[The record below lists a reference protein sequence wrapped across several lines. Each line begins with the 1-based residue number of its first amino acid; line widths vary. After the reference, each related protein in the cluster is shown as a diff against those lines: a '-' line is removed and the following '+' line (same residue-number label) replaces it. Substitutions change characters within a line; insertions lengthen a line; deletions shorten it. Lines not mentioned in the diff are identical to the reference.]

1 MNLARLK
8 DFIRRYER
16 QLSIGALAFGFILD
30 SLTLRRVD
38 LLAENLALITYL
50 LVAGISIAALD
61 LRHTRMLAHRW
72 FAWMVTVAPIAMQ
85 FAFGAL
91 FSAFVVFYLRSASF
105 SASWPFIIFLIIMLV
120 GNEAFRPYYERLVFH
135 VTVLFLAVLS
145 YSIFLVPTVLGALG
159 THIFLL
165 SIVVSIGFI
174 ASFLSVLSFFAP
186 ERIREERPTIV
197 RSIALTI
204 ILVVLAYAA
213 NVIPPIPL
221 SLNDSAVAY
230 GVVRTGDTYHLSV
243 EQPSLAEQFGFIKS
257 YHRAPAEGVS
267 VWTSVFAPTYLSIP
281 IVHVW
286 QHRESRDW
294 VTMSKISFPI
304 SGGRDGGYRGYS
316 TKTNIVPG
324 AWRVSVETE
333 NGQVIG
339 RVRFD
344 IASGAGDRSDVSVE
358 TR

>member
-1 MNLARLK
+1 MDLARLK
-8 DFIRRYER
+8 AFVQRYER
-16 QLSIGALAFGFILD
+16 QLSVGALVFGFILD

-38 LLAENLALITYL
+38 LLAENIVLVAYL

-61 LRHTRMLAHRW
+61 LRHTRMLVHRW
-72 FAWMVTVAPIAMQ
+72 FAWMVTVAPIALQ

-105 SASWPFIIFLIIMLV
+105 SASWPFLIFLVIMLV

-145 YSIFLVPTVLGALG
+145 YSIFLVPTIVGALG

-165 SIVVSIGFI
+165 SVVVSIAFI
-174 ASFLSVLSFFAP
+174 TIFLALLSIFAP

-230 GVVRTGDTYHLSV
+230 GVVRTGDTYQLSV
-243 EQPSLAEQFGFIKS
+243 EQPSLAEQFGFIQS
-257 YHRAPAEGVS
+257 YNRAPAEGVS
-267 VWTSVFAPTYLSIP
+267 VWTSVFAPIALSMP
-281 IVHVW
+281 ITHVW
-286 QHRESRDW
+286 QHRENGDW
-294 VTMSKISFPI
+294 VTMSRISFPI

-316 TKTNIVPG
+316 TKTNVVPG
-324 AWRVSVETE
+324 AWRVSVETP

-344 IASGAGDRSDVSVE
+344 ITDGAGNASNVSTE

>member
-1 MNLARLK
+1 MDLVRLK
-8 DFIRRYER
+8 TFIRRYER
-16 QLSIGALAFGFILD
+16 QLSVGALVFGFILD

-38 LLAENLALITYL
+38 LLAENLVLVAYL

-61 LRHTRMLAHRW
+61 LRHTRMLVHRW

-105 SASWPFIIFLIIMLV
+105 SASWPFIVFLVIMLV

-145 YSIFLVPTVLGALG
+145 YSIFLVPTLLGALG

-165 SIVVSIGFI
+165 SIAVSIGFI
-174 ASFLSVLSFFAP
+174 AAFVTLLSFFAR

-197 RSIALTI
+197 RSIAITI

-230 GVVRTGDTYHLSV
+230 GVVRTGDAYQLMV
-243 EQPSLAEQFGFIKS
+243 ERPSFAERFGFVGD

-267 VWTSVFAPTYLSIP
+267 VWTSVFAPTALSIP
-281 IVHVW
+281 IIHVW
-286 QHRESRDW
+286 QYRENGDW
-294 VTMSKISFPI
+294 ITMNRISFPI

-316 TKTNIVPG
+316 TKTNVVPG

-344 IASGAGDRSDVSVE
+344 IVEGAPDRSDVSVE

>member
-1 MNLARLK
+1 MSLKRLTR
-8 DFIRRYER
+8 FIHRYEK
-16 QLSIGALAFGFILD
+16 QLSVAAMVGGFILD

-38 LLAENLALITYL
+38 LLADNLVIIVYL

-61 LRHTRMLAHRW
+61 LRHTRMLTHRW

-85 FAFGAL
+85 FVFGGL
-91 FSAFVVFYLRSASF
+91 FSSFVVFYLRSASL
-105 SASWPFIIFLIIMLV
+105 SASWPFIGFLVVMLV

-145 YSIFLVPTVLGALG
+145 YSIFLVPILVGALG
-159 THIFLL
+159 THVFLL
-165 SIVVSIGFI
+165 SVVVSIAFI
-174 ASFLSVLSFFAP
+174 TAFLAFLSIFAP
-186 ERIREERPTIV
+186 ERIREERATIV
-197 RSIALTI
+197 RSIAFTI

-221 SLNDSAVAY
+221 SLKDSAVAY
-230 GVVRTGDTYHLSV
+230 GVVREGDTYQLSV
-243 EQPSLAEQFGFIKS
+243 EQPSFAERLGLVQS
-257 YHRAPAEGVS
+257 YNRAPAQGVS
-267 VWTSVFAPTYLSIP
+267 VWTSVFAPTALSIP
-281 IVHVW
+281 IIHVW
-286 QHRESRDW
+286 QHREGETW
-294 VTMSKISFPI
+294 VTMSRISFPI

-316 TKTNIVPG
+316 TKTNILPG
-324 AWRVSVETE
+324 AWRVSVETP

-344 IASGAGDRSDVSVE
+344 ITDKAGDVAAVSTE

>member
-1 MNLARLK
+1 MNLPRLK
-8 DFIRRYER
+8 EFIRRYEQ
-16 QLSIGALAFGFILD
+16 QLSVGALVFGFVLD

-38 LLAENLALITYL
+38 LLAENLVLIGYL
-50 LVAGISIAALD
+50 LVAGVSIAALD

-72 FAWMVTVAPIAMQ
+72 FAWMIAVAPIAMQ

-91 FSAFVVFYLRSASF
+91 FSAFVIFYLRSASF
-105 SASWPFIIFLIIMLV
+105 SASWPFIIFLVIMLV

-145 YSIFLVPTVLGALG
+145 YSIFLVPTLLGALG

-174 ASFLSVLSFFAP
+174 TAFVALLSFFARQ
-186 ERIREERPTIV
+186 RIREERPAIV
-197 RSIALTI
+197 RSIAATI
-204 ILVVLAYAA
+204 ILVVLAYSA
-213 NVIPPIPL
+213 NIIPPIPL

-230 GVVRTGDTYHLSV
+230 GVVRAGDTYQLVV
-243 EQPSLAEQFGFIKS
+243 EQPSFAERLGFVQS

-267 VWTSVFAPTYLSIP
+267 VWTSVFAPTALSIP
-281 IVHVW
+281 IIHVW
-286 QHRESRDW
+286 QHRQGGDW
-294 VTMSKISFPI
+294 ITMSRISFPI

-316 TKTNIVPG
+316 TKTAIAPG

-344 IASGAGDRSDVSVE
+344 IVGGTADRSDISVE